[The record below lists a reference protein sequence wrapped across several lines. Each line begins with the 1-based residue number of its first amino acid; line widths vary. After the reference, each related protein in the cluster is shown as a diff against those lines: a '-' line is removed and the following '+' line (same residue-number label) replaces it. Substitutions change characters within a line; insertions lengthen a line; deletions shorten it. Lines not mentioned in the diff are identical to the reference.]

1 VGSRTAALQTS
12 NARHDMDSDPEYD
25 AHAELLRLLSGYA
38 PIVFLANLSASIA
51 LAVGLWP
58 VARPDWLTVWF
69 VTMLLFNTVRWVVSR
84 QYAAGSPER
93 AAVFRQERLF
103 LYTAFLSGLLW
114 GSSAILFY
122 LPEHPTHSMFLA
134 LVLIAM
140 AAASASLLSFH
151 RLAYPIFALPTVAPL
166 AVRLLADDMP
176 THVVLGAVIPIY
188 FSLLFLVSREIH
200 RFAHHAIRDRLLRER
215 HALLDQLTEIA
226 NRRAFDEFL
235 HDEWR
240 RAMRNQRPLSLII
253 ADIDD
258 FKHCNDAFGH
268 PVGDAV
274 LRAVAGIFAQ
284 AARRG
289 GDLVARIGGEE
300 FAVVAPETDQQGAL
314 TIARNI
320 QAALETAPEKTLQA
334 ALRPTVSIGICS
346 MTPCESTSAQMLFKD
361 ADAALYN
368 SKVNGKNQ
376 ITLCSVNLVQ
386 DQRDDLG
393 DFSQRTYQAATSRK
407 CGRAPASFR

>member
-1 VGSRTAALQTS
+1 MGSRTAYRQTP
-12 NARHDMDSDPEYD
+12 NAGYDMDSDPEYD
-25 AHAELLRLLSGYA
+25 ANAELLRLLSGYA

-58 VARPDWLTVWF
+58 VVRSDWLTAWF
-69 VTMLLFNTVRWVVSR
+69 VTMLLFNAARWMVSR
-84 QYAAGSPER
+84 RYAARPPET
-93 AAVFRQERLF
+93 AAVSRQERLF
-103 LYTAFLSGLLW
+103 LYSAFLSGLLW
-114 GSSAILFY
+114 GSSATFFY

-140 AAASASLLSFH
+140 AAASAALLSFH

-166 AVRLLADDMP
+166 AVRLLGEDMP
-176 THVVLGAVIPIY
+176 THIALGAVIPIY
-188 FSLLFLVSREIH
+188 FSLLFVLSREIH
-200 RFAHHAIRDRLLRER
+200 RFAHEAIRDRLLRER
-215 HALLDQLTEIA
+215 HALLDQLTALA

-240 RAMRNQRPLSLII
+240 RAQRTQRPLSLII

-258 FKHCNDAFGH
+258 FKRCNDAFGH

-274 LRAVAGIFAQ
+274 LRAVGGIFAQ

-300 FAVVAPETDQQGAL
+300 FAVIAPETDQQGAL

-320 QAALETAPEKTLQA
+320 QAALKTVPEKTLQA

-346 MTPCESTSAQMLFKD
+346 ITPCEFTSAEMLFKD
-361 ADAALYN
+361 ADAALYK
-368 SKVNGKNQ
+368 SKADGKNK
-376 ITLCSVNLVQ
+376 ITLCSGNLLQ
-386 DQRDDLG
+386 DQRNSDG
-393 DFSQRTYQAATSRK
+393 AKKSRGSQRTNR
-407 CGRAPASFR
+407 PA